1 MPPAAATIF
10 FGANDAALLGRNSEK
25 QHVPIGEY
33 KDNLRRIVYH
43 LKVQSCFTRY
53 FEIFCYAHSLFIC
66 ILKVMVRLLSAVYML
81 WSLDMRYS

>member
-1 MPPAAATIF
+1 MQGSGTPPAAATIF

-43 LKVQSCFTRY
+43 LKVQSCLTRY
-53 FEIFCYAHSLFIC
+53 FEIFFYAHSIFIHCGSFIC
-66 ILKVMVRLLSAVYML
+66 QSHG
-81 WSLDMRYS
+81 